1 MTKPLE
7 NKDYYGGKMF
17 KHKLI
22 IAFDELIR
30 ERNSGGNI
38 LLEAVSLLLIGVMLF
53 IVDMNIYNEK
63 TVNNILVAGLENTG
77 IISTE
82 DNNNY
87 DIHENMEGY
96 KQF

>member
-1 MTKPLE
+1 
-7 NKDYYGGKMF
+7 MF
-17 KHKLI
+17 KHKLR

-63 TVNNILVAGLENTG
+63 WLVIYLYQ
-77 IISTE
+77 I
-82 DNNNY
+82 
-87 DIHENMEGY
+87 
-96 KQF
+96 